1 MTPTGL
7 NISNLIATK
16 RAAIGALEQ
25 RIKDIQT
32 SIAACEK
39 YLQTNHYSSS
49 DIRETEQDIE
59 MYEAEARNLMTQK
72 TKLEQEVTKLL
83 NGGDGNPG
91 IVR

>member
-7 NISNLIATK
+7 ETNKLIIAK
-16 RAAIGALEQ
+16 RAAIAALGE
-25 RIKDIQT
+25 RINNIYA

-59 MYEAEARNLMTQK
+59 AYEMEARNLMAQK
-72 TKLEQEVTKLL
+72 TKLEQEVANLI
-83 NGGDGNPG
+83 NGGGGNPG
-91 IVR
+91 ISR